1 MIEPMK
7 TGLKLAGRY
16 PLVILVCATALIGA
30 VLGMLSQPTATRWVI
45 SLVCLAVAAR
55 LAVGMI
61 RDLRSG
67 RYGVD
72 LLAIVAILAA
82 AAVGEYWASLVIC
95 LMVTGGEALE
105 DYASAR
111 AGRSLSA
118 LLDNAPHEVGRINS
132 DGLVDRISVDQVNVG
147 DRIQVRPGEMVG
159 VDGLLQVGNATVDES
174 SLTGESMPVL
184 RRPGEQLMAGSV
196 NGPTAVVMRAT
207 ATAADSQYQR
217 IVALVREAQDS
228 RAPFVSL
235 ADRVAVPFT
244 AVSLAIAGL
253 AWFLSGDAV
262 RFAEVLV
269 VATPCPLIIAAPVAF
284 MAGTSRAAKLGI
296 IVRDSG
302 ALEQLARVRTAAFD
316 KTGTLTRGTPAVT
329 AIHPSEGV
337 SDDRVL
343 ELAAAVEQMSTHPI
357 ATAITSEARRRGIAP
372 QPVEDAQEVTAA
384 GIGAVL
390 EGRRVRVGTQSF
402 AGGDAATRQ
411 KALDSSLT
419 TPATPTPAGSKQA
432 AATRVYVSCD
442 ERLIGVIEAS
452 DPVRPEAVGTLAELA
467 RLGVGRTMMLT
478 GDSRATADLVAGQL
492 GVSTAR
498 AGLTPAD
505 KVEAVRSADRRPVMM
520 VGDGVND
527 APVLAVADVGVA
539 MGAKGSAAAVESADV
554 VVMEDDLFRVAR
566 AVQIGRRTLSV
577 AWQAIGIG
585 IGLSLALML
594 VGATGAMPAVVGA
607 GLQELVDLACILWAL
622 LSGRPGRAERLHAS
636 LSNTDPTTGDAS
648 GRVVTADGAAPIEGA
663 PYRAEGSTDSGLSTH
678 RDIAAEQSRVV

>member
-1 MIEPMK
+1 MIEPMR
-7 TGLKLAGRY
+7 TGLKRLIHY

-30 VLGMLSQPTATRWVI
+30 VLIALSQPTAARWVV
-45 SLVCLAVAAR
+45 SAVCLAVAAR
-55 LAVGMI
+55 LAVGMV

-72 LLAIVAILAA
+72 LLAIVAILAS

-132 DGLVDRISVDQVNVG
+132 DGLVDRIPVDRVTVD

-159 VDGLLQVGNATVDES
+159 VDGVLEVGNATVDES
-174 SLTGESMPVL
+174 SLTGESMPVVK
-184 RRPGEQLMAGSV
+184 RPGEQVMAGSV

-217 IVALVREAQDS
+217 IVALVREAQAS

-244 AVSLAIAGL
+244 VVSLAIAGL
-253 AWFLSGDAV
+253 AWFLSGEAV

-316 KTGTLTRGTPAVT
+316 KTGTLTRGIPAVT
-329 AIHPSEGV
+329 AIHPTEGV
-337 SDDRVL
+337 SADRVL

-357 ATAITSEARRRGIAP
+357 ATAITTAAGRRGVAP
-372 QPVEDAQEVTAA
+372 QPVEEAHEATAA
-384 GIGAVL
+384 GISAVL
-390 EGRRVRVGTQSF
+390 AGQQIRVGTRSF
-402 AGGDAATRQ
+402 AGADDAAQ
-411 KALDSSLT
+411 VAALDSS
-419 TPATPTPAGSKQA
+419 PATTATSRRA

-442 ERLIGVIEAS
+442 EQLIGVIEAS
-452 DPVRPEAVGTLAELA
+452 DPVRPEAAGTLAELA
-467 RLGVGRTMMLT
+467 RLGVNHTMMLT
-478 GDSRATADLVAGQL
+478 GDTQATADLVASQL

-505 KVEAVRSADRRPVMM
+505 KVEAVKSASRRPVMM

-594 VGATGAMPAVVGA
+594 IGATGAMPAVVGA
-607 GLQELVDLACILWAL
+607 GVQELVDLSCILWAL
-622 LSGRPGRAERLHAS
+622 LSGRPGRAERLHAD
-636 LSNTDPTTGDAS
+636 LSNTVPTTGDAS
-648 GRVVTADGAAPIEGA
+648 GKVVAASGAAPIGGATHRGEG
-663 PYRAEGSTDSGLSTH
+663 PIDSGLTGHRSIST
-678 RDIAAEQSRVV
+678 EQSRVV